1 MKNKKLNTLIQ
12 TGKIE
17 MTAVKTLGKYDYANL
32 FDVVNKGEKSYFN
45 LCKNIN
51 FKNIDY
57 LNSELFTTYEVLDN
71 DTWPGISYKVYNTI
85 DLWWLICKF
94 NNVRNPFEE
103 LTVGKLLKIP
113 SEELVDIILETINKN

>member
-45 LCKNIN
+45 LCKNIYFDN
-51 FKNIDY
+51 TQY
-57 LNSELFTTYEVLDN
+57 LTSSDVETYIIVD
-71 DTWPGISYKVYNTI
+71 DDSWSSISYRFYRTYK
-85 DLWWLICKF
+85 LWWLICKF